1 MTSQRKKWIAFCL
14 SFPGAYEDYP
24 FHDDNWTMMRAGNRK
39 TFAAIYERLGLLR
52 INVKCEPMQAD
63 FWRSVYPA
71 VTPGYHMNKVHW
83 NTITLD
89 GSMTEDEICEMM
101 AHSYEQ
107 VRDKGKKCRK

>member
-1 MTSQRKKWIAFCL
+1 MNGWDCYGLTS
-14 SFPGAYEDYP
+14 
-24 FHDDNWTMMRAGNRK
+24 N
-39 TFAAIYERLGLLR
+39 AAR
-52 INVKCEPMQAD
+52 MQAD

-89 GSMTEDEICEMM
+89 GSMTEDEICEMI